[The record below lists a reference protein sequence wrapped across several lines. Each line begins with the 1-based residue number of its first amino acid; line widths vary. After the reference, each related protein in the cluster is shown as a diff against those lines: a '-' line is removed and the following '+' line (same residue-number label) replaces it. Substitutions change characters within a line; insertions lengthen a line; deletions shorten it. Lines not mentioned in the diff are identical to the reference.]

1 MSCTFARK
9 KPIMDSS
16 EHTTIKKAKSAF
28 CGITRFSVP
37 AHPLSLRIVS
47 FTSDSGDASRTIV
60 DVRPRYN
67 PGTQI
72 QLRFDPDPTNPD
84 RFIQRV

>member
-1 MSCTFARK
+1 MSCTFARN

-16 EHTTIKKAKSAF
+16 EHTTIKKAKSTF
-28 CGITRFSVP
+28 CGISRFAP
-37 AHPLSLRIVS
+37 KLLSSRIVS

-72 QLRFDPDPTNPD
+72 QLLFDPD